1 MHASSARG
9 RRRIV
14 MLCLLAPLWIAGCA
28 QLPPGMEPLSV
39 TLADIR
45 PVNIGVLEQEYAMK
59 IRVQNPNNVDIPLA
73 GVSFGVEL
81 NGRPFA
87 KGVSR
92 QDALIPAFG
101 DVVLDVRAIS
111 TLGDVLNQINRMRDG
126 PPQRISY
133 RLQGKL
139 TPAHNYSALPFDS
152 AGSLDFAGSTGEQP
166 K

>member
-1 MHASSARG
+1 MRTASVL
-9 RRRIV
+9 RRR
-14 MLCLLAPLWIAGCA
+14 MLRALCLVAPLWVVGCA

-45 PVNIGVLEQEYAMK
+45 PLRVGVLEQEYAMK
-59 IRVQNPNNVDIPLA
+59 LRVQNPNRADIALA

-81 NGRPFA
+81 NGKPFA

-92 QDALIPAFG
+92 QDTTVPAFG
-101 DVVLDVRAIS
+101 DIVLDVRAIS
-111 TLGDVLNQINRMRDG
+111 TLGDVLNQMSGMREG
-126 PPQRISY
+126 PPPRISY

-139 TPAHNYSALPFDS
+139 TPAHDYSALPFDS
-152 AGSLDFAGSTGEQP
+152 AGSLDLAGFTGEQP

>member
-1 MHASSARG
+1 MHPAG
-9 RRRIV
+9 PQRRRIAV
-14 MLCLLAPLWIAGCA
+14 ALCLLSPMWILGCA

-45 PVNIGVLEQEYAMK
+45 PLQIGVLEQEYAMK
-59 IRVQNPNNVDIPLA
+59 IRVQNPNKLDIPLA

-81 NGRPFA
+81 NGKRFA

-92 QDALIPAFG
+92 QDTVVPAFG

-111 TLGDVLNQINRMRDG
+111 TLGDVLNQVSSMRGG

-139 TPAHNYSALPFDS
+139 TPARDYATLPFDS
-152 AGSLDFAGSTGEQP
+152 AGSLDLAGFTGEQP

>member
-1 MHASSARG
+1 MAASGAL
-9 RRRIV
+9 RRLIV
-14 MLCLLAPLWIAGCA
+14 WAVGIAAPLWVAGCA

-45 PVNIGVLEQEYAMK
+45 PLQIGVLEQEYAMK
-59 IRVQNPNNVDIPLA
+59 IRVQNPNQGEIALA

-81 NGRPFA
+81 NGKPFA
-87 KGVSR
+87 KGVGR
-92 QDALIPAFG
+92 QDAVVPGFG

-111 TLGDVLNQINRMRDG
+111 TLGDVLNQVNGMRAG

-133 RLQGKL
+133 RLRGKL
-139 TPAHNYSALPFDS
+139 TPAHDYSALPFDS
-152 AGSLDFAGSTGEQP
+152 SGSLDFAGPPGEQP

>member
-1 MHASSARG
+1 MPGSGALRWL
-9 RRRIV
+9 IV
-14 MLCLLAPLWIAGCA
+14 LLLYVAATVGLAGCA
-28 QLPPGMEPLSV
+28 QMPVGMEPLSV

-45 PVNIGVLEQEYAMK
+45 PLQIGVLEQEYAMK
-59 IRVQNPNNVDIPLA
+59 LRVQNPNKADIPLA

-81 NGRPFA
+81 NGKPFA

-92 QDALIPAFG
+92 QDTVVPAFG

-111 TLGDVLNQINRMRDG
+111 TLGDVLAQINRMRDG
-126 PPQRISY
+126 PPQRMSY

-139 TPAHNYSALPFDS
+139 TPAHDIAALPFDS
-152 AGSLDFAGSTGEQP
+152 SGSLELAGPLGEQP